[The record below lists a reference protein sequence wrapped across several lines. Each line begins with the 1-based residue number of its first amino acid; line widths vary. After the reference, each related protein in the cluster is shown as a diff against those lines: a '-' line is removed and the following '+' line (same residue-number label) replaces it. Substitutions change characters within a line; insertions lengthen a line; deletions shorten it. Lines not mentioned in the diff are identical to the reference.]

1 MKAQKKYEPSDL
13 TFSSLLGI
21 VPPDLYECIQRLKL
35 VDQRVDRHPEGNVF
49 VHTQVVVDRV
59 AKYGDIELSI
69 AALLH
74 DEGKSRTTSINPKT
88 GMPRSPGHE
97 KYSAECVIIFS
108 DWIRDM
114 GANSHVVYSLVLHH
128 MDKDL
133 NDIPSK
139 LVSDKMMQ
147 HLQTY
152 EWYPQ
157 LVLLMTADHGGTDID

>member
-1 MKAQKKYEPSDL
+1 
-13 TFSSLLGI
+13 
-21 VPPDLYECIQRLKL
+21 
-35 VDQRVDRHPEGNVF
+35 
-49 VHTQVVVDRV
+49 
-59 AKYGDIELSI
+59 
-69 AALLH
+69 
-74 DEGKSRTTSINPKT
+74 
-88 GMPRSPGHE
+88 
-97 KYSAECVIIFS
+97 
-108 DWIRDM
+108 
-114 GANSHVVYSLVLHH
+114 